1 LRSAGRS
8 SIDAYIPVKGWER
21 LDRLRL
27 IALLLWALPV
37 AALLPLG
44 ALWLWQAKALSGWLL
59 AMVVCSAAGYGLQQW
74 LLRQD
79 RQLLANA
86 ATQSDVH
93 WPPKAEGAWTAVE
106 RLAEGVK
113 PEDWPLND
121 GGRLWVLGQ
130 NTLDVVARYY
140 HPQEE
145 RPLLELT
152 VPHTLLIIERASRD
166 LRATVT
172 DHIPLSH
179 RLTIG
184 DLLRAWRWKDAAERL
199 MNVYRA
205 GRLVFNPADA
215 LLSEAWGHLRGQAYG
230 QAWTE
235 TQRWLLREYVRKV
248 GYYAIELY
256 SGRLTL
262 ADTEP
267 TAQPT
272 PTSHR
277 DWRAAAETP
286 PPLSEPLRI
295 VVLGRANAGKSSLI
309 NALFGRL
316 AAATDV
322 LPDTTPGLTPYR
334 LEREGLTAALI
345 FDTPG
350 CDTEGLTEKAL
361 RKAAM
366 DADLI
371 LWICA
376 AHRPDRQLDRMRLDL
391 LRVAFAERIE
401 RRPPPILVAVSH
413 IDQLRPHREWQP
425 PYDLQNPQGTKAA
438 NIRAAVTAV
447 AEDLAVPVA
456 TVIPVCLAEGRI
468 YNVDDALW
476 AAMLDRQDEAGK
488 VRFLRCLEQRKREE
502 NWTLLR
508 RQLIHAGRWLTGY
521 LRNS

>member
-1 LRSAGRS
+1 M
-8 SIDAYIPVKGWER
+8 KGLAR
-21 LDRLRL
+21 IDRLRL
-27 IALLLWALPV
+27 AALLLWALPV

-44 ALWLWQAKALSGWLL
+44 MFWLWRSGTLFWWLA
-59 AMVVCSAAGYGLQQW
+59 AMLVCSAAGYGLQSW
-74 LLRQD
+74 LLRRD
-79 RQLLANA
+79 RQLLAGA
-86 ATQSDVH
+86 ATGPDTH
-93 WPPKAEGAWTAVE
+93 WPLKAEGAWIAVE
-106 RLAEGVK
+106 RLAEAVN
-113 PEDWPLND
+113 PEDWPLNE
-121 GGRLWVLGQ
+121 GGRLWTLGQ

-205 GRLVFNPADA
+205 GRLVINPVDA
-215 LLSEAWGHLRGQAYG
+215 LLSEAWGHLRGQSYG

-262 ADTEP
+262 ADEKP
-267 TAQPT
+267 DAKAT
-272 PTSHR
+272 PTSDE
-277 DWRAAAETP
+277 DWVQADKEATRMG
-286 PPLSEPLRI
+286 EPLRI

-309 NALFGRL
+309 NALFGQMT
-316 AAATDV
+316 AATDV
-322 LPDTTPGLTPYR
+322 LPDTTPGLRPYR
-334 LEREGLTAALI
+334 LEHEGLTAALI

-350 CDTEGLTEKAL
+350 CDTELLTDKGLW
-361 RKAAM
+361 KAAM
-366 DADLI
+366 DADLV
-371 LWICA
+371 LWVCA
-376 AHRPDRQLDRMRLDL
+376 AHRPDRQLDRTRLDG
-391 LRVAFAERIE
+391 LRSEFATRMDH
-401 RRPPPILVAVSH
+401 RPPPILVAVSH
-413 IDQLRPHREWQP
+413 IDRLRPHREWQP
-425 PYDLQNPQGTKAA
+425 PYNLQNLQGAKAT
-438 NIRAAVTAV
+438 NIRAAVEAV
-447 AEDLAVPVA
+447 AGDLAMPVND
-456 TVIPVCLAEGRI
+456 VIPVCLAEGRI

-476 AAMLDRQDEAGK
+476 VAMLDRQDAAGK

-508 RQLIHAGRWLTGY
+508 RQLANAGRWLTTLPRRVLG
-521 LRNS
+521 